1 MTKVSRLKYERADA
15 GSLAARLKETAAA
28 AAAAKTAR
36 ELAETREE
44 CKRVVSHFETMQS
57 LAEARFTLNTRD
69 PYYSGEKEYYDAQA
83 PAVQNAYVGF
93 MRAFLDNPEVAN
105 VGEFVNPL
113 AVKQYRLAVGC
124 ISEETVP
131 VVAEENRLTTEY
143 TKLMAE
149 TTFDFDGKS
158 MPLSALKKYFTDP
171 DRAVRAA
178 AYETAGR
185 TLASVSGELDGIYDN
200 MVKVRDKAARMLG
213 FRNFVGLGDSRMGR
227 VSYNRKMIDSFR
239 ENVLSSVVPAV
250 ARIKEELRRELGIDK
265 FMLYDNDT
273 VFTQGNP
280 VPVLDAEAMFRAGKD
295 MFRAMGEVTGEFF
308 DMMLDTEAFDVF
320 PREGK
325 WGGGYCT
332 SFPEYRQ
339 PFILANFNGTS
350 DDVDVLT
357 HETGHA
363 LADYLMYKLGHD
375 TELRVG
381 GMETAETHSMSMEFF
396 CWKYIDKF
404 FGDRGRDYRYMH
416 LLSALTFIPYGTI
429 VDRFQQLCYENPS
442 LTPVERNGLWLE
454 LEGKFR
460 PYLSTEGMPYFEK
473 GTRWQYQMHIY
484 ESPLY
489 YIDYC
494 LAQSVALQFLLKSRE
509 DYDAAFGAYLGL
521 VSKGGEQE
529 FPALVENAGLRSPFE
544 KGALAD
550 TAVRS
555 EALLRSL

>member
-1 MTKVSRLKYERADA
+1 MTKVSQLRYERADA
-15 GSLAARLKETAAA
+15 QSVAAQLKATAAA
-28 AAAAKTAR
+28 AAAAKSAR

-44 CKRVVSHFETMQS
+44 CKRIVSHFETMHS

-69 PYYSGEKEYYDAQA
+69 EYYSAEKEYYDENA
-83 PAVQNAYVGF
+83 PNVQNAYVGF
-93 MRAFLDNPEVAN
+93 MRAFLSNPAVDG
-105 VGEFVNPL
+105 VGQFVNPL

-131 VVAEENRLTTEY
+131 VIAEENRLTTEY

-149 TTFDFDGKS
+149 TIFNFDGKN
-158 MPLSALKKYFTDP
+158 MPLSALKKYFSDP
-171 DRAVRAA
+171 DRTVRAA

-185 TLASVSGELDGIYDN
+185 TLQSVSGELDGIYDR

-213 FRNFVGLGDSRMGR
+213 FKNFVGLGDSRMGR
-227 VSYNRKMIDSFR
+227 VSYDRKMIDSFR

-250 ARIKEELRRELGIDK
+250 KRIKEELRRELGIDK

-273 VFTQGNP
+273 AFAGGNP
-280 VPVLDAEAMFRAGKD
+280 VPVLDADAMFRAGRD

-308 DMMLDTEAFDVF
+308 DMMLNTEAFDVF

-375 TELRVG
+375 TELKVG

-396 CWKYIDKF
+396 CWKYIDAF
-404 FGDRGRDYRYMH
+404 FGERGRDYRYMH

-429 VDRFQQLCYENPS
+429 VDRFQQLCYENPAM
-442 LTPVERNGLWLE
+442 TPAQRNSLWLE

-509 DYDAAFGAYLGL
+509 DYDAAFKAYLEL

-550 TAVRS
+550 VAVIS

>member
-83 PAVQNAYVGF
+83 AVQNAYVGF
-93 MRAFLDNPEVAN
+93 MRAFLSNPAVDG
-105 VGEFVNPL
+105 VGQFVNPL

-124 ISEETVP
+124 ISDETVP
-131 VVAEENRLTTEY
+131 VIAEENRLTTEY

-171 DRAVRAA
+171 DRAVRVA

-227 VSYNRKMIDSFR
+227 VSYDRKMIDSFR

-273 VFTQGNP
+273 AFAGGNP
-280 VPVLDAEAMFRAGKD
+280 VPVLDAEAMFRAGRD
-295 MFRAMGEVTGEFF
+295 MFRAMGDVTGEFF

-332 SFPEYRQ
+332 SFPEYKQ

-442 LTPVERNGLWLE
+442 LTTVERNGLWLG
-454 LEGKFR
+454 LESEFR
-460 PYLSTEGMPYFEK
+460 PLSQHEG
-473 GTRWQYQMHIY
+473 H
-484 ESPLY
+484 
-489 YIDYC
+489 
-494 LAQSVALQFLLKSRE
+494 
-509 DYDAAFGAYLGL
+509 
-521 VSKGGEQE
+521 
-529 FPALVENAGLRSPFE
+529 
-544 KGALAD
+544 
-550 TAVRS
+550 AV
-555 EALLRSL
+555 L